1 MSGHSHWAGI
11 KHRKGLNDAKRAKIF
26 TKHGKMIT
34 IAARDGGGNPNMNF
48 SLRLAIERAR
58 MDNMPKE
65 NIERSIKRGTGELK
79 GEEIVEIIYEAMGPG
94 NIMMI
99 IKTATDNRNRTVSEL
114 KSLLLKSGGKMGEMG
129 SAMWN
134 FEKVGNIYAEFG
146 DKDFEEVELMAI
158 DAGAKDVKTEEKT
171 INVFTEPQELQKVQA
186 ELEKAGLKI
195 LEAGLIFLP
204 KSTVKVDE
212 NTRIDYEKLLEVL
225 DDQDDVE
232 EIYDNVG

>member
-1 MSGHSHWAGI
+1 
-11 KHRKGLNDAKRAKIF
+11 
-26 TKHGKMIT
+26 
-34 IAARDGGGNPNMNF
+34 MNF

-79 GEEIVEIIYEAMGPG
+79 GEEIIEIIYEAMGPG

-114 KSLLLKSGGKMGEMG
+114 KSLLLKGGGKMGEMG

-134 FEKVGNIYAEFG
+134 FEKVGQIDLETEDGKDEEAE
-146 DKDFEEVELMAI
+146 LQAI
-158 DAGAKDVKTEEKT
+158 EAGAKDVRSEEGILSVITEVEDLRQIQEKLAEQGFRVVNSNMAYIPKTTVSVDNKT
-171 INVFTEPQELQKVQA
+171 R
-186 ELEKAGLKI
+186 
-195 LEAGLIFLP
+195 EA
-204 KSTVKVDE
+204 
-212 NTRIDYEKLLEVL
+212 YEKLLEVL

-232 EIYDNVG
+232 EIYDNL